1 MCIPLASAIFAPW
14 GKILC
19 IRLSSN
25 KSQIAHSQDR
35 PATLLS
41 AGHQVNKSQLESFN
55 CIFNRTANF
64 ATFFQHFP
72 WKHYFSWILKF
83 ASVLF
88 GERNDCAE
96 NLFTVEETCWNSQDR
111 KKCQWKLSLLS
122 FRSVPPFV
130 QNHKNSSK
138 ILFWE
143 NKSEKSTIAAAAAK
157 GPEHV
162 KKKICSKTWSHFQFL
177 DQV

>member
-1 MCIPLASAIFAPW
+1 MYSLGKCHICSHEGKFCVSVYPAIN
-14 GKILC
+14 LELLTV
-19 IRLSSN
+19 RN
-25 KSQIAHSQDR
+25 QDR

-143 NKSEKSTIAAAAAK
+143 NKS
-157 GPEHV
+157 
-162 KKKICSKTWSHFQFL
+162 
-177 DQV
+177 

>member
-1 MCIPLASAIFAPW
+1 M
-14 GKILC
+14 C

-35 PATLLS
+35 PASLLS
-41 AGHQVNKSQLESFN
+41 AGHQVNKSKLESFN
-55 CIFNRTANF
+55 CILTELLIFLLSTRPLETLLF
-64 ATFFQHFP
+64 LD
-72 WKHYFSWILKF
+72 SEVCIC
-83 ASVLF
+83 VF

-143 NKSEKSTIAAAAAK
+143 NKS
-157 GPEHV
+157 
-162 KKKICSKTWSHFQFL
+162 
-177 DQV
+177 